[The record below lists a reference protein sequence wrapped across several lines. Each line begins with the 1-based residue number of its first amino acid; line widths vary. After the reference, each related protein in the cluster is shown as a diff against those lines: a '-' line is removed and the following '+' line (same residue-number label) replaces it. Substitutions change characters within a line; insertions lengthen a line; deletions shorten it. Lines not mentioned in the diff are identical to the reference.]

1 MDTNHKMA
9 LTRLQKLAIG
19 TGTVALVAWLSA
31 RGYGAYR
38 SHRAFRSQF
47 VADSLSSI
55 TRSLPMRI
63 AQGASSMRGVIKF
76 RCKVGDPGNT
86 FAAKSLEFQF
96 SVAGVDTLTVRKFTA
111 GQSTVLP
118 IATADSGLLA
128 NVAQSQA
135 AVARFYEEQ
144 RLAALGSMQGLR
156 IDFIDRDGFTAYT
169 IPMSVADVVRLTS
182 LNDATLSAQGVLPN
196 CPGPASST
204 VSANLYWLVPSQ

>member
-1 MDTNHKMA
+1 MFANLTMA

-19 TGTVALVAWLSA
+19 TGIGALVAWLSA
-31 RGYGAYR
+31 LGYGAYR

-63 AQGASSMRGVIKF
+63 AQGSSSMRGVIKF
-76 RCKVGDPGNT
+76 RCKVGELGNT
-86 FAAKSLEFQF
+86 IAAKSLEFQF
-96 SVAGVDTLTVRKFTA
+96 SVAGIDTLTVRRFTA

-118 IATADSGLLA
+118 VATADSGLLA

-135 AVARFYEEQ
+135 SVARFYEER

-156 IDFIDRDGFTAYT
+156 IDFIDSDDFTTYT

-182 LNDATLSAQGVLPN
+182 HNDATLSAQGALPN
-196 CPGPASST
+196 CPGPGSSA
-204 VSANLYWLVPSQ
+204 VSVNFYWLVPSQ